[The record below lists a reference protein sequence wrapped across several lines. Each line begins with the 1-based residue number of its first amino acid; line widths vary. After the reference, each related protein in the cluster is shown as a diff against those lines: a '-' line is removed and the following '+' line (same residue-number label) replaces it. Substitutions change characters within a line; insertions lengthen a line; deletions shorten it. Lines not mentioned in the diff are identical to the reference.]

1 MAGSLSPKGK
11 SRLPQA
17 PVIGGT
23 DEANV
28 QAVKHFH
35 RDVILHARTK
45 QGSTITAKEC
55 KMIISCVSQLAY
67 RLIEKRD
74 TDAPLSDTHY
84 KALIETSLE
93 EAAGLLGKSTPCVT
107 KVWEHYMKEIKVEG
121 DPWLDTSTKLK
132 KTRKANKGK
141 YKHGPYG
148 PRISAK
154 HKAKKMAAE
163 NGNKR
168 KKPASAP
175 TASKRRAAD
184 SSSQVT
190 V

>member
-1 MAGSLSPKGK
+1 M
-11 SRLPQA
+11 
-17 PVIGGT
+17 
-23 DEANV
+23 

-67 RLIEKRD
+67 RLIGKRD

-84 KALIETSLE
+84 KALIETSRGSRWFVASLHLVSRKCGALHE
-93 EAAGLLGKSTPCVT
+93 RDQSRGRPR
-107 KVWEHYMKEIKVEG
+107 
-121 DPWLDTSTKLK
+121 LDTSTKLK

-141 YKHGPYG
+141 YKYGPYG
-148 PRISAK
+148 PRISAA
-154 HKAKKMAAE
+154 KAKKMAAE

-168 KKPASAP
+168 KKLASAP

-190 V
+190 M